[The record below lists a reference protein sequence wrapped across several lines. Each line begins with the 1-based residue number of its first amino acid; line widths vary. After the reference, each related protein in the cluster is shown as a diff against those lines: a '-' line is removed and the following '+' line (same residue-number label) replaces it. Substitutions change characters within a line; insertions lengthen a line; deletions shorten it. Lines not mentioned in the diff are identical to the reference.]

1 MVFENQV
8 DGFERLKQD
17 YRDHP
22 EKIPADLRDDLARDL
37 VRRYFAGSTQDP
49 LPRGSTFHA
58 PDPWRNALAAEPYT
72 FKEKQEFDPARLAHD
87 IREKNLGVQD
97 QDAIVR
103 SIWKSNRACQLCY
116 RDDISSFFADIY
128 VN

>member
-1 MVFENQV
+1 M
-8 DGFERLKQD
+8 
-17 YRDHP
+17 
-22 EKIPADLRDDLARDL
+22 
-37 VRRYFAGSTQDP
+37 
-49 LPRGSTFHA
+49 
-58 PDPWRNALAAEPYT
+58 EPYT

-97 QDAIVR
+97 QDAMVR

-128 VN
+128 DELKPRGIPEPLGPIPGPTPPPKLRRWPEGEEGYRRGRSGMQSSPSLGTFRTESPRSATFSTRIAL